1 VLLSTVWPGL
11 FFLDGR
17 ALAANYSAS
26 HLQPHQGSYF
36 KWAAPPDW
44 RQSESNAGVTLT
56 SPDGKYS
63 AFLATLF
70 RSRGSRT
77 PLNFLQWVLG
87 RMGCTNVRVL
97 STKNLP
103 AQRMSYEVWQFVEV
117 TLSYTENGLPVTGVI
132 KSGVANYSGMNDA
145 MIVGYRAAQSDFQ
158 NAQSFMPRI
167 AKSIVLTNA
176 AGANGNDTL
185 LRPKNHPLDNT
196 PVIQAGQN
204 RQKGVDEAMRKGANA
219 SRGTVDLYDS
229 STGQTINAWTQ
240 NKPYYWHQPGS
251 NAVVGTDT
259 YNPPGVGYV
268 PLTQR

>member
-1 VLLSTVWPGL
+1 VWPGH
-11 FFLDGR
+11 FFLDGCAR
-17 ALAANYSAS
+17 AKNDPAS
-26 HLQPHQGSYF
+26 RLQPHQGSYF
-36 KWAAPPDW
+36 KWETPPDW

-63 AFLATLF
+63 AFLATIS
-70 RSRGSRT
+70 RSRGSRA
-77 PLNFLQWVLG
+77 PLNFLQWMLG

-97 STKNLP
+97 STKKLP
-103 AQRMSYEVWQFVEV
+103 AQRMSYQQWQFVEV

-132 KSGVANYSGMNDA
+132 KSGVANYGGMNDA

-176 AGANGNDTL
+176 AGANGNDTV

-204 RQKGVDEAMRKGANA
+204 RQKGVDEAMRGGANA
-219 SRGTVDLYDS
+219 RRGTVDLYDS
-229 STGQTINAWTQ
+229 STGQAINAWTQ
-240 NKPYYWHQPGS
+240 NKPYYWPQPGS

-259 YNPPGVGYV
+259 SNPPGVGYA